1 ARQVVDGVTD
11 VRGRRVVE
19 FVTDAVTGGG
29 YARGVEVTVELDEE
43 KYLSVGAY
51 LFASVLERFLALYAS
66 VNSFTKLVYRTR
78 QSGEVKPTGATR
90 KPDRRGTAPLPA
102 SWVPEPVRPAP
113 PPAPRVPGLDQHL
126 FARGYEFD
134 FFQAVRLLEMLADD
148 HRKSAGPPPVEEAV
162 RFKAHL
168 SMSFP

>member
-1 ARQVVDGVTD
+1 MPAGDGNPKTPKPKFD
-11 VRGRRVVE
+11 PRV
-19 FVTDAVTGGG
+19 
-29 YARGVEVTVELDEE
+29 
-43 KYLSVGAY
+43 
-51 LFASVLERFLALYAS
+51 
-66 VNSFTKLVYRTR
+66 
-78 QSGEVKPTGATR
+78 
-90 KPDRRGTAPLPA
+90 TAPLPA

-168 SMSFP
+168 SMSFPPSAIHAVEPPTDRLPVPAVTVSFLGMTGPC